1 VPAVCVVQPVPLY
14 GAVPPEAVT
23 QILVVPPLHGI
34 GLDVAVTEAVSAV
47 GWVTVMDVDAVQP
60 LASVTVKL

>member
-1 VPAVCVVQPVPLY
+1 MPAVWVVQPVPRY

-34 GLDVAVTEAVSAV
+34 GFGVAVTEAVSAG
-47 GWVTVMDVDAVQP
+47 GWVTVIEVDAVQP